1 MQADIWHATSK
12 KHITL
17 YLKANVSPGA
27 SHFQRCCPV
36 RGSIIFGSFF
46 PYLTAVCRSCF
57 DIERSSRRALPCA
70 VDNSVISAVAREDG
84 TSRSVSLSPITRA
97 PSPSPSPAP
106 SCPSSGSASVNSR
119 DVASRPGP
127 LSSVQCI
134 RTWRGVGRMWAH
146 GERLRH
152 LCERCACASCN
163 PQNHNARNL
172 NHHDWK

>member
-1 MQADIWHATSK
+1 MARSQQETYYA
-12 KHITL
+12 L
-17 YLKANVSPGA
+17 LEANVSPGA
-27 SHFQRCCPV
+27 SHFQRCRPV
-36 RGSIIFGSFF
+36 RGSIIFGSLF

-84 TSRSVSLSPITRA
+84 TSRSVSLSPVTRA
-97 PSPSPSPAP
+97 PSSPSPAP

-119 DVASRPGP
+119 DVANGPDP

-152 LCERCACASCN
+152 LCERCAYALCN
-163 PQNHNARNL
+163 PHNARKL
-172 NHHDWK
+172 NHHACAEVWRK